1 MKTKHVFAAM
11 VILACCQGIA
21 APGAVQRPEW
31 ASGVPLY
38 GVLRAQGKLPGD
50 VPKLA
55 EGNLRFVAQ
64 DDAGRIYILRA
75 GVREVGVYRPDG
87 RALDGFTLPAPLDP
101 LHVVD
106 AFAVNGSGDLFAIV
120 DGAVVHVLSRER
132 GIGTIRLPFV
142 GTDVA
147 FSDGELVVSRAP
159 ARMVR
164 REGKSELEE
173 DRAVVLRFG
182 QKGEDLGTVWRSGR
196 LTGPTPGLTAMTN
209 QFLVAVGAHR
219 VLWIGRRAGT
229 LELFRVRG
237 ADQTDV
243 WKDPGTGE
251 AASYPGSA
259 PKGLKGEMGDFTDE
273 ARTHV
278 SFWHAPVTIR
288 DLVLH
293 DGLAWVLLR
302 AGALA
307 EVPVVAIFEE
317 GRATPLGYLVVQGDG
332 VDFASLAVTDDG
344 LWIIPRQGSE
354 PVRYFERVPDPILLQ
369 MAGDWDRR
377 HQSASGPN

>member
-1 MKTKHVFAAM
+1 MKRKHVFAVM
-11 VILACCQGIA
+11 MILASCQGLA
-21 APGAVQRPEW
+21 ESGALQRPDW

-38 GVLRAQGKLPGD
+38 GALKAQGKLPGD

-55 EGNLRFVAQ
+55 GDNLRFVAQ
-64 DDAGRIYILRA
+64 DDAGRIYVLEA
-75 GVREVGVYRPDG
+75 GAREVGVYRPDG
-87 RALDGFTLPAPLDP
+87 RAFDAFTLPAPLDP

-106 AFAVNGSGDLFAIV
+106 AFAVDGRGGLFAIV
-120 DGAVVHVLSRER
+120 DGAVVHVLTRER

-147 FSDGELVVSRAP
+147 FADGELVVSRAP

-173 DRAVVLRFG
+173 DRDVVLRFG
-182 QKGEDLGTVWRSGR
+182 QKGKNLGTVWRSGA
-196 LTGPTPGLTAMTN
+196 LKGPTPGLAAMTN
-209 QFLVAVGAHR
+209 QFLVAAGAHG

-237 ADQTDV
+237 GDQTDV
-243 WKDPGTGE
+243 WKDPETGE

-273 ARTHV
+273 ARTQA

-288 DLVLH
+288 DLVVH

-302 AGALA
+302 AGVLA
-307 EVPVVAIFEE
+307 EAPVVAIFEE
-317 GRATPLGYLVVQGDG
+317 GRATPLGYLVLQGEG
-332 VDFASLAVTDDG
+332 ADFASLAVTDDG
-344 LWIIPRQGSE
+344 LWVIPRQGTE
-354 PVRYFERVPDPILLQ
+354 PVRYFERVPDPVMLQ
-369 MAGDWDRR
+369 MVGDWDRR
-377 HQSASGPN
+377 HQAASGPS